1 MSEITDI
8 RGRKVLE
15 KEDIIF
21 FRTTAALYEKQKE
34 AVKHWYDSQYRSL
47 EQMMIECEIP
57 EKTRKHI
64 MDRCPKNTSLK
75 HLVIVYK
82 NLVRALIKNKEI
94 EDYDVKDLEEV
105 QLKLVG
111 KEFSKERSLFAKLL
125 KEIGLKNQ
133 VTSVEYVNHKRKH
146 INDAMD
152 TEDYINLAIL
162 TFNQKY
168 TGNLIKKTIKKRTL
182 ANEWLII
189 ATLFICAHRLSD
201 IRNMPALGVIGSVE
215 YLEGLL
221 DKGELPL
228 AEAEKYVVLLEMHY
242 NNIGYDP
249 EKTEEHKP
257 DNLRFS
263 VPQEFRQIYGTIL
276 AINAL
281 HYYYEPTES
290 FIKKIDAINYKQLES
305 LLGPDVHK
313 LNNGMPKSLS
323 IKSIT
328 KKYLQELAD
337 IADAAYSSKLHYL
350 IPGIARSHKS
360 SLGSLSESTW
370 HYLDAKMD
378 DLNVDE
384 IMLEIMKRGIGSA
397 QLIKVLKFGAGE
409 EYDKLDVKSQ
419 TKAIQQLRAVADAYD
434 VEVISQMSLELQR
447 QIEEDEKQLLDLVQ
461 KDKKQAMFF
470 LRKLLSG
477 IASGAAVGKEKHT
490 YCIRKACGYSCR
502 YPDRDNCIG
511 CGPEVFTQQ
520 YLLRLCKKRNA
531 IKEKVKNS
539 SPRIKKR
546 AKAIIDE
553 IYDPAIMLLLKA
565 IKEAG
570 GPFEVYLEMAS
581 RNDKLEGKNEVKKI
595 G

>member
-1 MSEITDI
+1 MAEITDI
-8 RGRKVLE
+8 RGRKVLGKDE
-15 KEDIIF
+15 VIF
-21 FRTTAALYEKQKE
+21 YRTSAALYEKQKE
-34 AVKHWYDSQYRSL
+34 AVRHWYDNQYGSL

-64 MDRCPKNTSLK
+64 MDRCPKDTSHK
-75 HLVIVYK
+75 HLVIIYK
-82 NLVRALIKNKEI
+82 NLVRILIKNKEI

-105 QLKLVG
+105 QIKLLG
-111 KEFSKERSLFAKLL
+111 KEFAKERSLFAKLL
-125 KEIGLKNQ
+125 KEIGLKNKT
-133 VTSVEYVNHKRKH
+133 TSVEYINHKRKH

-152 TEDYINLAIL
+152 TEDYVNLAIL
-162 TFNQKY
+162 TFNEKY
-168 TGNLIKKTIKKRTL
+168 TGDLIKKTIKKRTL
-182 ANEWLII
+182 ANEWLVI

-201 IRNMPALGVIGSVE
+201 IRNIPALGVIGSVE

-221 DKGELPL
+221 DKGELPP

-257 DNLRFS
+257 DNLRFT

-281 HYYYEPTES
+281 HYYYEPTGN
-290 FIKKIDAINYKQLES
+290 FIKKVETINYKQLEA

-323 IKSIT
+323 TKSIT

-337 IADAAYSSKLHYL
+337 IAEAAYNSKLHYL
-350 IPGIARSHKS
+350 VPGIARSHKTS
-360 SLGSLSESTW
+360 VGSLAESTW
-370 HYLDAKMD
+370 HYLDCKMD
-378 DLNVDE
+378 DLDVDQ

-397 QLIKVLKFGAGE
+397 QLIKVLKCGAGE
-409 EYDKLDVKSQ
+409 AYDKLDVKSQ

-434 VEVISQMSLELQR
+434 VEVVSQMSLELQR
-447 QIEEDEKQLLDLVQ
+447 QIEEDEKQLLELVQ

-477 IASGAAVGKEKHT
+477 IASGVAVGKEKHT
-490 YCIRKACGYSCR
+490 YCLRKACGYDCR
-502 YPDRDNCIG
+502 YPDRDNCID
-511 CGPEVFTQQ
+511 CGHDLFTRQ
-520 YLLRLCKKRNA
+520 YFIRLCQKRND
-531 IKEKVKNS
+531 IKERVKNS

-570 GPFEVYLEMAS
+570 GPVEVYLELS
-581 RNDKLEGKNEVKKI
+581 SKNDKLEERKEVKKI